1 MRVGTVAAVVLLAA
15 LAVSPASAQQPP
27 QQGATPAAV
36 MLVLDASKSMNDDD
50 GTGRPKLEAAKAAMN
65 TLIDSLPDDAQVGLR
80 VYGSEVSGG
89 GRAAG
94 CADTRRVMPI
104 GPLNRGALK
113 DRIAQIQAKGFTPI
127 GASLRAAAADLPDQ
141 GANTIILVS
150 DGGDNCAPPSPCGV
164 AEELAGQGVN
174 LQIQAVGFQ
183 VKPRARRQLQCI
195 ADKGKGSYVDA
206 DNAQQLGQTLKT
218 ITARALRGY
227 KTRGSRLDS
236 ATAPN
241 LAKPVGAGQYV
252 SSVPAGETRWYAF
265 RIGLGQG
272 LRVNA
277 TVPNNAPGGRPELL
291 QVEMKDEAL
300 DYVDSASQ
308 SEYAGNLLSA
318 TAVNAEVDEDELRN
332 PPTGVQYVSVKV
344 SGSSG
349 DVPIEV
355 LALVSGAAPA
365 PAKTKPLL
373 EQGLVKDDGEV
384 SDLVLILAAAVALV
398 LGGLGGVALGR
409 AVGQRA

>member
-1 MRVGTVAAVVLLAA
+1 MRVGIVAAAVLLAA
-15 LAVSPASAQQPP
+15 LAVPPASAQQ
-27 QQGATPAAV
+27 QGNAPAAV

-89 GRAAG
+89 GKAAG
-94 CADTRRVMPI
+94 CADTRLVMPVA
-104 GPLNRGALK
+104 PLNRGALE
-113 DRIAQIQAKGFTPI
+113 DRVAQIQAKGFTPI
-127 GASLRAAAADLPDQ
+127 GTSLRAAAADLPAQ
-141 GANTIILVS
+141 GANTIVLVS
-150 DGGDNCAPPSPCGV
+150 DGGDNCAPPSPCSV
-164 AEELAGQGVN
+164 AGELAGQGVN
-174 LQIQAVGFQ
+174 LKIQAVGFQ
-183 VKPRARRQLQCI
+183 VKPGARRQLQCI
-195 ADKGKGSYVDA
+195 ADKGRGAYVDA
-206 DNAQQLGQTLKT
+206 DNAQQLGQSLQT

-227 KTRGSRLDS
+227 QTRGSQLAA

-277 TVPNNAPGGRPELL
+277 TVPNNAPGGRPTLL
-291 QVEMKDEAL
+291 QVEMRDEAL
-300 DYVDSASQ
+300 DYVDSATQ
-308 SEYAGNLLSA
+308 TEYSGSLLSA
-318 TAVNAEVDEDELRN
+318 TGSNTEVEEDELRN

-344 SGSSG
+344 GGSSG

-365 PAKTKPLL
+365 PAKTKPLAAPAVV
-373 EQGLVKDDGEV
+373 EDTGEV

-398 LGGLGGVALGR
+398 VGAFGGIALAR
-409 AVGQRA
+409 AVRA

>member
-15 LAVSPASAQQPP
+15 LAVQPASAQQP
-27 QQGATPAAV
+27 GNTPAAV

-50 GTGRPKLEAAKAAMN
+50 GTGRPKFEAAKAAMD

-89 GRAAG
+89 GKAAG
-94 CADTRRVMPI
+94 CADTRLVMPI
-104 GPLNRGALK
+104 EPLNRGALK
-113 DRIAQIQAKGFTPI
+113 QRVRQIKAKGFTPI

-141 GANTIILVS
+141 GANTIVLVS
-150 DGGDNCAPPSPCGV
+150 DGGDNCAPPSPCSV

-183 VKPRARRQLQCI
+183 VKPGARRQLQCI

-206 DNAQQLGQTLKT
+206 DNAQQLGQSLKT

-227 KTRGSRLDS
+227 KTRGSRLDA

-241 LAKPVGAGQYV
+241 LARPISAGQYV
-252 SSVPAGETRWYAF
+252 SSVPAGQTRWYAF

-277 TVPNNAPGGRPELL
+277 TVPNNAPGGRPTQL

-300 DYVDSASQ
+300 DYVDSSAA
-308 SEYAGNLLSA
+308 SEYSGSLLSA
-318 TAVNAEVDEDELRN
+318 TAVNGEVAEDELRN
-332 PPTGVQYVSVKV
+332 PPSGVQYVSVKV

-349 DVPIEV
+349 EVPIEI
-355 LALVSGAAPA
+355 LALASGAPPA
-365 PAKTKPLL
+365 PAKTKPLAAPV
-373 EQGLVKDDGEV
+373 EIDTGEV

-398 LGGLGGVALGR
+398 LGAFGGIALGR
-409 AVGQRA
+409 AVGCRA

>member
-15 LAVSPASAQQPP
+15 LAAQPASAQQS
-27 QQGATPAAV
+27 ATPAAV

-89 GRAAG
+89 GKAAG

-104 GPLNRGALK
+104 EPLNRGALK
-113 DRIAQIQAKGFTPI
+113 DRVAQIQAKGFTPI

-141 GANTIILVS
+141 GTNTIVLVS

-183 VKPRARRQLQCI
+183 VKPGARRQLQCI
-195 ADKGKGSYVDA
+195 ADKGRGAYVDA
-206 DNAQQLGQTLKT
+206 DDAQQLGQTLKT

-227 KTRGSRLDS
+227 RTRGSRLDA

-241 LAKPVGAGQYV
+241 LARPMGAGQYV
-252 SSVPAGETRWYAF
+252 SSVPAGETRWYGF
-265 RIGLGQG
+265 RVGLGQG
-272 LRVNA
+272 LRVNV
-277 TVPNNAPGGRPELL
+277 TVPHNAPGGRPNQLS
-291 QVEMKDEAL
+291 VEMKDEAL
-300 DYVDSASQ
+300 DYVDSDAASEF
-308 SEYAGNLLSA
+308 SGSLLSA
-318 TAVNAEVDEDELRN
+318 TAVNAQVEE
-332 PPTGVQYVSVKV
+332 
-344 SGSSG
+344 
-349 DVPIEV
+349 
-355 LALVSGAAPA
+355 
-365 PAKTKPLL
+365 
-373 EQGLVKDDGEV
+373 GEV
-384 SDLVLILAAAVALV
+384 SDVVLILSAAGALV
-398 LGGLGGVALGR
+398 LGAFGGVALAR
-409 AVGQRA
+409 AIGSRA

>member
-15 LAVSPASAQQPP
+15 LAVQPASAQQS
-27 QQGATPAAV
+27 QQGNTPAAV

-89 GRAAG
+89 GKAAG
-94 CADTRRVMPI
+94 CADTRLVTPI
-104 GPLNRGALK
+104 EPLNRGALK
-113 DRIAQIQAKGFTPI
+113 QRVDQIQAKGFTPI
-127 GASLRAAAADLPDQ
+127 GASLRAAAGDLPAQ
-141 GANTIILVS
+141 AANTIVLVS

-164 AEELAGQGVN
+164 AQQLAGQGVN

-183 VKPRARRQLQCI
+183 VKPGARRQLQCI
-195 ADKGKGSYVDA
+195 ADKGKGAYVDA
-206 DNAQQLGQTLKT
+206 DNAQQLGQTLKM

-227 KTRGSRLDS
+227 KTRGSRLDA

-241 LAKPVGAGQYV
+241 LARPVGAGQYV
-252 SSVPAGETRWYAF
+252 SSVPAGQTRWYAF
-265 RIGLGQG
+265 RVGVGQG

-277 TVPNNAPGGRPELL
+277 TVPNNPPGGRPNQL
-291 QVEMKDEAL
+291 QVEMEDEAL
-300 DYVDSASQ
+300 DYIDSDAT
-308 SEYAGNLLSA
+308 SEFNGSLLSA
-318 TAVNAEVDEDELRN
+318 TAVNAEVEEDELRN

-365 PAKTKPLL
+365 PAKTKPVAEPVLAA
-373 EQGLVKDDGEV
+373 DDGEV
-384 SDLVLILAAAVALV
+384 SDLVLAAAVALV

-409 AVGQRA
+409 AVGRRA

>member
-15 LAVSPASAQQPP
+15 LAVQPASAQQP
-27 QQGATPAAV
+27 GNTPAAV
-36 MLVLDASKSMNDDD
+36 MLVFDASKSMNDDD

-89 GRAAG
+89 GKAAG
-94 CADTRRVMPI
+94 CADTRLLMPI
-104 GPLNRGALK
+104 EPLNRGALK
-113 DRIAQIQAKGFTPI
+113 DRIARINAKGFTPI
-127 GASLRAAAADLPDQ
+127 GASLRAAAADLPAQ
-141 GANTIILVS
+141 GANTIVLVS
-150 DGGDNCAPPSPCGV
+150 DGGDNCAPPAPCGV

-183 VKPRARRQLQCI
+183 VKPGARRQLQCI
-195 ADKGKGSYVDA
+195 ADKGKGAYVDA

-218 ITARALRGY
+218 VTARALRGY
-227 KTRGSRLDS
+227 RTRGSRLDA

-241 LAKPVGAGQYV
+241 LARPVGAGQYV

-265 RIGLGQG
+265 RVGLGQG

-277 TVPNNAPGGRPELL
+277 TVPNNVPGGPPNQL
-291 QVEMKDEAL
+291 QVEMQDEAL
-300 DYVDSASQ
+300 DYVDSDAE
-308 SEYAGNLLSA
+308 SESSGSLLSA
-318 TAVNAEVDEDELRN
+318 TAVNAEVEEDELRN

-355 LALVSGAAPA
+355 LALVSGAPPA
-365 PAKTKPLL
+365 PAKTKPLAAP
-373 EQGLVKDDGEV
+373 VSAVDTGEV

-398 LGGLGGVALGR
+398 LGAFGGIALGR
-409 AVGQRA
+409 AVGRRA

>member
-15 LAVSPASAQQPP
+15 LAVQPASAQQS
-27 QQGATPAAV
+27 QQGNTPAAV

-89 GRAAG
+89 GKAAG
-94 CADTRRVMPI
+94 CADTRLVTPI
-104 GPLNRGALK
+104 EPLNRGALK
-113 DRIAQIQAKGFTPI
+113 QRVDQIQAKGFTPI
-127 GASLRAAAADLPDQ
+127 GASLRAAAGDLPAQ
-141 GANTIILVS
+141 GANTIVLVS

-164 AEELAGQGVN
+164 AQQLAGQGVN

-183 VKPRARRQLQCI
+183 VKPGARRQLQCI
-195 ADKGKGSYVDA
+195 ADKGRGAYVDA

-227 KTRGSRLDS
+227 KTRGSRLDA

-241 LAKPVGAGQYV
+241 LARPVGAGQYV
-252 SSVPAGETRWYAF
+252 SRVPAGQTRWYAF
-265 RIGLGQG
+265 RVGVGQG
-272 LRVNA
+272 LRVNV
-277 TVPNNAPGGRPELL
+277 TVPNNSPGGRPTQL
-291 QVEMKDEAL
+291 QVEMEDEAL
-300 DYVDSASQ
+300 DYVDSDAT
-308 SEYAGNLLSA
+308 SEFNGSLLSA
-318 TAVNAEVDEDELRN
+318 TAVNAEVEEDELRN

-365 PAKTKPLL
+365 PEKTKPLAEPVL
-373 EQGLVKDDGEV
+373 AADDGEV
-384 SDLVLILAAAVALV
+384 SDLVLILAAAVALA

-409 AVGQRA
+409 AVGRRA

>member
-15 LAVSPASAQQPP
+15 LAAQPASAQQP
-27 QQGATPAAV
+27 QQGSTPAAV

-50 GTGRPKLEAAKAAMN
+50 GTGRPKLEAAKAAMS
-65 TLIDSLPDDAQVGLR
+65 TLIDSLPDDARVGLR

-94 CADTRRVMPI
+94 CADTRLVTPV

-113 DRIAQIQAKGFTPI
+113 DRVAQIKAKGFTPI
-127 GASLRAAAADLPDQ
+127 GASLRAAAGDLPDQ
-141 GANTIILVS
+141 GTNTIVLVS

-174 LQIQAVGFQ
+174 LKIQAVGFQ
-183 VKPRARRQLQCI
+183 VKAGARRQLQCI
-195 ADKGKGSYVDA
+195 ADKGKGAYVDA

-218 ITARALRGY
+218 VTARALRGY
-227 KTRGSRLDS
+227 RTRGSRLDA

-241 LAKPVGAGQYV
+241 LARPVGAGQYV

-277 TVPNNAPGGRPELL
+277 TVPSNPSGGRPNQL

-300 DYVDSASQ
+300 DYVDSDAQ
-308 SEYAGNLLSA
+308 SEYYGNLLSA
-318 TAVNAEVDEDELRN
+318 TAVNAEVEEDELRN

-365 PAKTKPLL
+365 PAKTKPLAAPAAA
-373 EQGLVKDDGEV
+373 VDTGEV

-398 LGGLGGVALGR
+398 LGGLSGIALGR
-409 AVGQRA
+409 AVGHRA

>member
-1 MRVGTVAAVVLLAA
+1 MRAGTVAAVVLLAA
-15 LAVSPASAQQPP
+15 LAVQPASAQQS
-27 QQGATPAAV
+27 QQGNTPAAV

-89 GRAAG
+89 GKAAG
-94 CADTRRVMPI
+94 CADTRLVTPI
-104 GPLNRGALK
+104 EPLNRGALK
-113 DRIAQIQAKGFTPI
+113 QRVDQIQAKGFTPI
-127 GASLRAAAADLPDQ
+127 GASLRAAAGDLPAQ
-141 GANTIILVS
+141 GANTIVLVS

-164 AEELAGQGVN
+164 AQQLAGQGVN

-183 VKPRARRQLQCI
+183 VKPGARRQLQCI
-195 ADKGKGSYVDA
+195 ADKGKGAYVDA

-227 KTRGSRLDS
+227 KTRGTRLDA

-241 LAKPVGAGQYV
+241 LARPVGAGQYV
-252 SSVPAGETRWYAF
+252 SSVPAGQTRWYAF
-265 RIGLGQG
+265 RVGVGQG

-277 TVPNNAPGGRPELL
+277 TVPNNSPGGRPNQL
-291 QVEMKDEAL
+291 QVEMEDEAL
-300 DYVDSASQ
+300 DYVDSDAT
-308 SEYAGNLLSA
+308 SEFNGSLLSA
-318 TAVNAEVDEDELRN
+318 TAVNAEVEEDELRN

-365 PAKTKPLL
+365 PEKTKPLAEPVL
-373 EQGLVKDDGEV
+373 AADDGEV

-398 LGGLGGVALGR
+398 LGGLGRVALGR
-409 AVGQRA
+409 AVGRRA

>member
-15 LAVSPASAQQPP
+15 LAVQPASAQQQP
-27 QQGATPAAV
+27 QPGSPPAAV

-89 GRAAG
+89 GKAAG

-104 GPLNRGALK
+104 EPLNRGALK
-113 DRIAQIQAKGFTPI
+113 DRVAQIQAKGFTPI
-127 GASLRAAAADLPDQ
+127 GASLRAAAADLPAQ
-141 GANTIILVS
+141 GANTIVLVS
-150 DGGDNCAPPSPCGV
+150 DGGDNCAPPSPCSV

-174 LQIQAVGFQ
+174 LKIQAVGFQ
-183 VKPRARRQLQCI
+183 VKQGARRQLQCI
-195 ADKGKGSYVDA
+195 ADKGKGAYVDA

-218 ITARALRGY
+218 VTARALRGY
-227 KTRGSRLDS
+227 RTRGSRLDA

-241 LAKPVGAGQYV
+241 LARPVGAGQYV

-265 RIGLGQG
+265 RVGLGQG

-277 TVPNNAPGGRPELL
+277 TVPNNAPGGRPNQL

-300 DYVDSASQ
+300 DYVDSDAR
-308 SEYAGNLLSA
+308 SEFSGSLLSA
-318 TAVNAEVDEDELRN
+318 TAVNTEVEEDELRN

-355 LALVSGAAPA
+355 LALVSGAAPT
-365 PAKTKPLL
+365 PAKTKPLAAP
-373 EQGLVKDDGEV
+373 VTAVDTGEV
-384 SDLVLILAAAVALV
+384 SDLVLILAAAVAVV
-398 LGGLGGVALGR
+398 LGAFGGIALAR
-409 AVGQRA
+409 AVGSQA